1 MMVCAKIKRACDG
14 RSDNDNGIADA
25 HGEDDDD
32 DDGATANDDVRRD
45 DVDDADEGNHCRN
58 STSAADD
65 DADVDVV
72 DHDSASEDGDDRF
85 EAATKKVLLFPIV
98 ITLLVTSATRLRR
111 PLLVFAHMQTSRYG

>member
-1 MMVCAKIKRACDG
+1 MMVCAEIQRACDG
-14 RSDNDNGIADA
+14 RSHNDSGIADG
-25 HGEDDDD
+25 HGEDDDDDDAD

-45 DVDDADEGNHCRN
+45 DVDGDADEGNHCRN

-72 DHDSASEDGDDRF
+72 DHDSASEDGDDLF

-111 PLLVFAHMQTSRYG
+111 PLC